1 MDRVIPDL
9 WKIIFHTDREYINLH
24 EGTYT
29 FSICDWRGI
38 FRYKKYLFAKDFGP
52 MKIYLELIF

>member
-9 WKIIFHTDREYINLH
+9 WKIIFHNAREYINLH
-24 EGTYT
+24 
-29 FSICDWRGI
+29 GI
-38 FRYKKYLFAKDFGP
+38 FRYKKYLFAKHFGL